1 MNKIK
6 EQPRTLH
13 TSPMVV
19 IVLIRLV
26 ITVGGRCWLVYI
38 IIPFS
43 TSTKLH
49 HKKRKEKADSS
60 KYYFLYASQE
70 KEKNKRPNLANIIF
84 YMIPSWLTLEL
95 KLTKINNCALFWI
108 CLQKPVNGR
117 KRCERGDGFFLR
129 LCACSTSVRA
139 LVCHVIFCQL
149 YVPQFNETIVATD
162 GRSDG
167 GRPKVECNLAGLF
180 CWKSGCAEF
189 WFPYGGKVGVLSF
202 ITKWGWSVRLPTFW
216 VGVIAFWKRSDLL
229 NDFLPERERET
240 KKKEK
245 RGYDEVRR
253 NRPQYMEKKFGHS
266 VPLWRH

>member
-1 MNKIK
+1 M
-6 EQPRTLH
+6 
-13 TSPMVV
+13 
-19 IVLIRLV
+19 
-26 ITVGGRCWLVYI
+26 
-38 IIPFS
+38 
-43 TSTKLH
+43 H
-49 HKKRKEKADSS
+49 HKKRK
-60 KYYFLYASQE
+60 
-70 KEKNKRPNLANIIF
+70 KNKRPNLANIIF